1 MYGDFSAKKDR
12 LCTIYTYACMV
23 LANPRC
29 RYTILAKPIYT
40 DLANLTKHA
49 QSLLDH
55 QFPHLLC
62 GWDAE
67 VAGQL
72 FVEDVIQ
79 AKDGDVQL
87 LSYNSKR
94 KREACL
100 VSVPL
105 KILGC
110 VAI

>member
-1 MYGDFSAKKDR
+1 
-12 LCTIYTYACMV
+12 
-23 LANPRC
+23 
-29 RYTILAKPIYT
+29 
-40 DLANLTKHA
+40 
-49 QSLLDH
+49 
-55 QFPHLLC
+55 
-62 GWDAE
+62 